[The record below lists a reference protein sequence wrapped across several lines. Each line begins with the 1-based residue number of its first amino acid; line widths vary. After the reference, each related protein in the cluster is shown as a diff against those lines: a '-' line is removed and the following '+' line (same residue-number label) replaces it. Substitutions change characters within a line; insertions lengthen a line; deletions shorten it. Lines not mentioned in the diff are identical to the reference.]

1 MNRARNLEGFT
12 KHRSPSQS
20 SQPDQSRSPNSR
32 VHSKF
37 SEGRALYGVVADR
50 PPATPWQPSVNPSVG
65 YALSPYSSQTLQKLG
80 HREDV
85 KDQMRLSDS
94 ERSSAPAGRAI
105 SKIKN
110 HELDTRQ
117 NFEGRRSGMKV
128 NDLSTIKDPDSAER
142 LLHASP
148 VIHRT
153 GDPSKV

>member
-1 MNRARNLEGFT
+1 M
-12 KHRSPSQS
+12 
-20 SQPDQSRSPNSR
+20 
-32 VHSKF
+32 
-37 SEGRALYGVVADR
+37 ADK
-50 PPATPWQPSVNPSVG
+50 PLATPDNLKGSKTRVISANPSVG

-128 NDLSTIKDPDSAER
+128 NDLSTIVDPDSTER
-142 LLHASP
+142 RHHVNPA
-148 VIHRT
+148 IKNT